1 MNKAENAKKAVIK
14 GARASERAWLVF
26 FLTSNAIKYQSQK
39 EDARVLLIIERQ
51 ANISLFHGSENFIAR
66 CKSIFHQKKK
76 EKKREKCSR

>member
-1 MNKAENAKKAVIK
+1 MQKKLSSK
-14 GARASERAWLVF
+14 ERERASVARI